1 MYYNFVYLKIPKRIE
16 PRLQKGACGRHR
28 THRPRVIKNM
38 KRKAAKL
45 LAVLAALILLTASL
59 SPAVYALD
67 MFSSFSE
74 LMGGRFGDIL
84 TELLGGGQ
92 IGGGNNNGTAI
103 TLGDLMNN
111 ADSNLLLTYLSQRL
125 AALGVDATNSEIAM
139 AIAGLVNGDLSM
151 DLSSLI
157 NTNDFINTLA
167 QYLLENPPTT
177 EPPTTQPPVTQQPET
192 QPTQPTEPPTTQPP
206 VTTPTLPPDY
216 SYTLPTVV
224 MPTADYSYQ
233 GAQTFPQAT
242 ETEPVTEPSYAY
254 VEPQVSYADELTTTP
269 FAPVYQDELGTRANS
284 QALKLGLGAAI
295 LVMAAGAI
303 VAVAIMLK
311 KTKA

>member
-1 MYYNFVYLKIPKRIE
+1 
-16 PRLQKGACGRHR
+16 
-28 THRPRVIKNM
+28 M

-92 IGGGNNNGTAI
+92 IGGGNNNNPAI

-125 AALGVDATNSEIAM
+125 AALGVDATNSEIAT
-139 AIAGLVNGDLSM
+139 AIAGLVNGDLSL

-157 NTNDFINTLA
+157 SSNDFINNLA
-167 QYLLENPPTT
+167 EYLQANPPTT
-177 EPPTTQPPVTQQPET
+177 APPATQPTEPPATQPPA
-192 QPTQPTEPPTTQPP
+192 TQPTEPPTTQPP
-206 VTTPTLPPDY
+206 VTTPIVQPDY
-216 SYTLPTVV
+216 SYTVPTVV
-224 MPTADYSYQ
+224 MPTTDYTYQ